1 MTPVTISPK
10 FQIVI
15 PKDIREG
22 MDLKP
27 GMKCELIR
35 MGGILKV
42 VPVIPIEQM
51 RGAFK
56 GMDTT
61 VIREPDREL

>member
-1 MTPVTISPK
+1 
-10 FQIVI
+10 
-15 PKDIREG
+15 

-42 VPVIPIEQM
+42 VPIVPIEQM
-51 RGAFK
+51 MGAFK
-56 GMDTT
+56 GIDTT

>member
-1 MTPVTISPK
+1 MTTVTISPK

-15 PKDIREG
+15 PKEIRAG
-22 MDLKP
+22 TDLKP

-35 MGGILKV
+35 MGGIIKIIPV
-42 VPVIPIEQM
+42 VPIEEM
-51 RGAFK
+51 FGAFK
-56 GMDTT
+56 GIDTT